1 VADQVDELVAWT
13 LRMSRAEREAEPIHV
28 TRTSVWFGAM
38 GFLALAVGE
47 SLLCWA
53 PTGGRLEYILLTLG
67 TLCLA
72 VAILY
77 HLDQHRLR
85 FGLPALVFCNLAIVV
100 ASAVWVPFAIDPAV
114 RGTQG
119 ATLYGY
125 LAWGFAWTL
134 AAIGTFLVLLR
145 KEGRL
150 ERGDRKAATQIHAS
164 FFQLLVL
171 GVGMLIYGIS
181 FIEQSSAPNDN
192 VDGVL
197 SVVGPVLIAI
207 AVINHIEHLTLRIG
221 RPAVIITIVGIS
233 IWSVKNLSRAVTDWM
248 SDPALARFFIYG
260 VQGIVFAMGA
270 VACILVLSHK
280 KAWLASHPEPRRR
293 LSQE

>member
-1 VADQVDELVAWT
+1 MADQVDELVAWT

-38 GFLALAVGE
+38 GFLALAVGQ

-53 PTGGRLEYILLTLG
+53 STGGRIDYILLTIG

-85 FGLPALVFCNLAIVV
+85 FGLPALIFFNLAILA
-100 ASAVWVPFAIDPAV
+100 ASAVWVPFAINPAV
-114 RGTQG
+114 RGTEG
-119 ATLYGY
+119 GTLHGY
-125 LAWGFAWTL
+125 IAWGIAWTL
-134 AAIGTFLVLLR
+134 GAIGTFLVLLR
-145 KEGRL
+145 KESRL
-150 ERGDRKAATQIHAS
+150 ERGDRKAATEIHAS
-164 FFQLLVL
+164 FFQLLIL
-171 GVGMLIYGIS
+171 GVGMLIYGIC
-181 FIEQSSAPNDN
+181 FIEQSSTPNDR

-207 AVINHIEHLTLRIG
+207 SVINHVEHLTLRIG

-248 SDPALARFFIYG
+248 SDPALAKFFIYG
-260 VQGIVFAMGA
+260 VQGIVFALGA
-270 VACILVLSHK
+270 IACLLVLSHK
-280 KAWLASHPEPRRR
+280 KAWLASHSEPVRR
-293 LSQE
+293 LSQG